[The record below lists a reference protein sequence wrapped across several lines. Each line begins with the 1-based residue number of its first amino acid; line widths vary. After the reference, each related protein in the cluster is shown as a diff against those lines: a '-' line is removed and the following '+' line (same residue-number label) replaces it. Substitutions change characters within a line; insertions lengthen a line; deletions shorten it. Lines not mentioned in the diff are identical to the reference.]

1 MNCPFCSFISGRDRR
16 VGVAYQDEMVLVM
29 MSPGQANPGHLL
41 IMPKQHI
48 ERLSEMPEEV
58 AAHLFKIAVRM
69 RRAIEASG
77 IRCEGSYL
85 SAAEGEGSFQMDGHF
100 YLELVPRFRRDR
112 YYVRAIIDRPHADPD
127 SLLRKLFEDRRR
139 RSLDDGSYEGG
150 IETTQEELDELA
162 ASIRRSYEAI
172 WGSAT

>member
-1 MNCPFCSFISGRDRR
+1 
-16 VGVAYQDEMVLVM
+16 
-29 MSPGQANPGHLL
+29 
-41 IMPKQHI
+41 MPKQHI

-58 AAHLFKIAVRM
+58 AMHLFKIAVRM

-100 YLELVPRFRRDR
+100 YLELVPRFRWDW
-112 YYVRAIIDRPHADPD
+112 YYTSAVIDRPHADPY

-139 RSLDDGSYEGG
+139 CNFDDALLEGAVETRSEN
-150 IETTQEELDELA
+150 LDEI
-162 ASIRRSYEAI
+162 ASRIRIAYEAI
-172 WGSAT
+172 WGPVN